1 MFARISFT
9 LSLLT
14 CLAVSCKKTVEWEAK
29 NWGRTVAEAQ
39 RTLALHPGFSA
50 VLNAEIETALAPY
63 GANASIAEEESR
75 AEARASARQTLQGG
89 IFKLLTQV
97 TQHRDKL
104 TQDAMRVLGSTR
116 SLGDALGKGAL
127 VAQANQAVADAEKVL
142 KTGAPDSVA
151 AHAVLAKASWDL
163 GLVQSVITEALAEI
177 QAKRVGS
184 GQGASRSGYP
194 GSRAAAA
201 DQDSTSREEASGKET
216 ITANQV
222 HLLWSEESGQ
232 CDQVPRLRRQLT
244 IS

>member
-104 TQDAMRVLGSTR
+104 TQDAMRVSGSTR

-177 QAKRVGS
+177 QAKGW
-184 GQGASRSGYP
+184 AAAKA
-194 GSRAAAA
+194 RAAQDTPAVEPLPPTKTAPAVKKPAA
-201 DQDSTSREEASGKET
+201 KKPSPLIKCTYCGRKNP
-216 ITANQV
+216 ANV
-222 HLLWSEESGQ
+222 TKCPG
-232 CDQVPRLRRQLT
+232 CGAN
-244 IS
+244 